1 MVWTRDNHAQ
11 GDYREYEA
19 DLYKRRMRRRIS
31 RIGSSTG
38 SGREVWALKIA
49 LGLAAILALGTPIAR
64 AQSALPIADTVATAF
79 SYTGEVVGDVNG
91 GAKRDV
97 AYLDAAAA
105 QFTITISKRHH
116 VGWPGLQLYAFALG
130 THGGAPSD
138 LAGDVQGV
146 SNLQAPSRVRLE
158 ELWLQQNAFGN
169 RASLLV
175 GRYDLNSEY
184 YRSQSTSLFVNS
196 SFGIGPEFA
205 QSGEEG
211 PSIFPRTSVGAR
223 IAYKPSPNATW
234 RVAVLDGVPID
245 RAHGESRIFARG
257 DGALLV
263 GEFAVVERPETGR
276 LLHNPRFLVGRGFSR
291 PYTGKLA
298 IGAWYYT
305 ARFPDLVDTM
315 ATGAPVEHR
324 GSGGVYAIADR
335 IIWSAGQGSPA
346 SLSAFA
352 QIGVGDSRV
361 NQIGSYVGGGFTFVA
376 PIASRAQDELGLGI
390 AAARNG
396 SHYQQLQATGARTYS
411 ETTVELTYLVQVS
424 SWLAVQPDVQYV
436 NHPGNARTARFA
448 VVPGLRFA
456 LSH

>member
-1 MVWTRDNHAQ
+1 V
-11 GDYREYEA
+11 
-19 DLYKRRMRRRIS
+19 
-31 RIGSSTG
+31 
-38 SGREVWALKIA
+38 KIA
-49 LGLAAILALGTPIAR
+49 LGLLAVLALGTPIAR
-64 AQSALPIADTVATAF
+64 AQSAPPIADSVATAF
-79 SYTGEVVGDVNG
+79 SYTAEVVGDAAG

-116 VGWPGLQLYAFALG
+116 VGWPGLQLFAFVLG
-130 THGGAPSD
+130 THGGATSD

-146 SNLQAPSRVRLE
+146 SNLQAPARLRLE

-205 QSGEEG
+205 QSGQEG
-211 PSIFPRTSVGAR
+211 PSFFPVRRWARASRTSPRRMPPGAWPCSMVCPS
-223 IAYKPSPNATW
+223 IA
-234 RVAVLDGVPID
+234 R
-245 RAHGESRIFARG
+245 GESRIFGRG

-263 GEFAVVERPETGR
+263 GEFAVVERPDTGR
-276 LLHNPRFLVGRGFSR
+276 LSHNPRFLVGRGFSR
-291 PYTGKLA
+291 SYTGKLA

-305 ARFPDLVDTM
+305 ARFPDLADTM

-335 IIWSAGQGSPA
+335 IVWSAGHGSPA
-346 SLSAFA
+346 SVSAFA

-361 NQIGSYVGGGFTFVA
+361 NRRPAHARILKQLWSSPISCRSTRGSRCSRMCSTSTIPGMLQRSDTPWCRDYEWRCRTENCAGCSSISGAVA
-376 PIASRAQDELGLGI
+376 QRKTLKCPS
-390 AAARNG
+390 
-396 SHYQQLQATGARTYS
+396 SHHRRMKIS
-411 ETTVELTYLVQVS
+411 TVLKQPPPS
-424 SWLAVQPDVQYV
+424 FLAP
-436 NHPGNARTARFA
+436 
-448 VVPGLRFA
+448 
-456 LSH
+456 